1 MFFTL
6 RRFYSL
12 LSLRWYPETYKN
24 VFILLSLLWIVFYVI
39 ILFRLWN
46 DALFYLDMLNYYY
59 RLYMAGILLYFFN
72 PWGTVGMDSF
82 HRSLIFST
90 ALYLI
95 ASTTITDF
103 VKRTKEVT
111 VKAKEDAEK
120 LIERVAS
127 TTPASH
133 TPSLTAFL

>member
-72 PWGTVGMDSF
+72 PWGTTGMDSF

-127 TTPASH
+127 TSPASH

>member
-12 LSLRWYPETYKN
+12 FSLRWYPEMYKN
-24 VFILLSLLWIVFYVI
+24 IFILLSLLWIVFYVI

-72 PWGTVGMDSF
+72 PWTNVGMDSF
-82 HRSLIFST
+82 HKSLIFST

-103 VKRTKEVT
+103 VIRTKEV
-111 VKAKEDAEK
+111 AKKTADDAQK
-120 LIERVAS
+120 LLEHVAP
-127 TTPASH
+127 TPPTSH